1 MKTQP
6 IKITTQSP
14 KLPGIPATLIAAM
27 LAFSVLPKTWSQS
40 RDLFWTGGVRLTV
53 TPADAGSG
61 TWVLGGAWSN
71 TRTSTG
77 NTIWTDGSV
86 AHFLGSNGGTATLG
100 SFIKA
105 AGINFDSGASA
116 FTIDTNLNTL
126 TIQGAGIT
134 NNSGK
139 TQTITNSGGGF
150 DVGHG
155 LTVFIN
161 TSTAG
166 SVVIINNGFIAPDGQ
181 IGGTQFLNSS
191 TAGSATIIN
200 NGGAV
205 AGETQFLNTS
215 TAGSATIINN
225 GGTGGGLGG
234 S

>member
-150 DVGHG
+150 DVGPDRCRRP
-155 LTVFIN
+155 VFPCSMIFVN
-161 TSTAG
+161 PAGSPTST
-166 SVVIINNGFIAPDGQ
+166 I
-181 IGGTQFLNSS
+181 LS
-191 TAGSATIIN
+191 TPRLVATTY
-200 NGGAV
+200 
-205 AGETQFLNTS
+205 ETRVWAYCPTRSL
-215 TAGSATIINN
+215 
-225 GGTGGGLGG
+225 L
-234 S
+234 